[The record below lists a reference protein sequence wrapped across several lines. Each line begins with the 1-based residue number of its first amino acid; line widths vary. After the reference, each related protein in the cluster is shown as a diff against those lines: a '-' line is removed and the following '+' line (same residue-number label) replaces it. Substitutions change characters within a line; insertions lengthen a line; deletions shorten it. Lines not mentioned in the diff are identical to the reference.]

1 MGPDDLFFGEFRP
14 LVFPAKENAGQQGAD
29 PPEDDCLDTKTAG
42 CSIMSSEM
50 GSSESGMDQSEENE
64 DKKAEE
70 DLKNEIYVC
79 CFIGCGYRC
88 REKIL

>member
-1 MGPDDLFFGEFRP
+1 MIYFRRIPAARVSGEGKCRSAF
-14 LVFPAKENAGQQGAD
+14 QQGAD

>member
-1 MGPDDLFFGEFRP
+1 M
-14 LVFPAKENAGQQGAD
+14 
-29 PPEDDCLDTKTAG
+29 DTKTAG

>member
-1 MGPDDLFFGEFRP
+1 
-14 LVFPAKENAGQQGAD
+14 
-29 PPEDDCLDTKTAG
+29 
-42 CSIMSSEM
+42 MSSEM

-88 REKIL
+88 LEKIL